1 MTPERLRGGPLDP
14 NGPDALAQH
23 ARQHGGPHGQG
34 PANWIA
40 AAVSLVA
47 LLFSAFSLWET
58 SLKQADLAVFVPS
71 VIHFA
76 QPYNNSNFE
85 VIEVPVTLVNDGA
98 QAGTVL
104 ALDLVVS
111 DPRTNARKHFYA
123 ADLGRWTMEQTR
135 AQTYKPFAP
144 LSIPGNA
151 SRTETVLFYTRGE
164 DQKPNELI
172 REPGRYRFELSLV
185 AAEAATPGL
194 FDKLWPP
201 RPGTVA
207 FERDLKNFDARA
219 FNTGTLPLY
228 APDWKASS
236 NTGGG

>member
-1 MTPERLRGGPLDP
+1 MTPDLQTKSTFRGGPLDP
-14 NGPDALAQH
+14 NQPDNVARDSASHRASNVITALVSLIALA
-23 ARQHGGPHGQG
+23 
-34 PANWIA
+34 
-40 AAVSLVA
+40 
-47 LLFSAFSLWET
+47 FSGYSLWET
-58 SLKQADLAVFVPS
+58 SLKSADLALFVPP

-98 QAGTVL
+98 RAGTVL

-123 ADLGRWTMEQTR
+123 ADFGRWTMEQTR

-144 LSIPGNA
+144 LSIPGNT

-185 AAEAATPGL
+185 LAEASTPGL
-194 FDKLWPP
+194 LDKVWPP
-201 RPGTVA
+201 RPGSVM
-207 FERDLKNFDARA
+207 FERDLKSFDARA

-228 APDWKASS
+228 APDWKAAS
-236 NTGGG
+236 NAGGG

>member
-1 MTPERLRGGPLDP
+1 MAVLPSRTAPGELRPAERRTHRAGDRAS
-14 NGPDALAQH
+14 NVITAL
-23 ARQHGGPHGQG
+23 
-34 PANWIA
+34 
-40 AAVSLVA
+40 VSLVA
-47 LLFSAFSLWET
+47 LAFSGYSLWET
-58 SLKQADLAVFVPS
+58 SLKEADLAVFVPS
-71 VIHFA
+71 VIHYA

-98 QAGTVL
+98 RAGTVL

-123 ADLGRWTMEQTR
+123 ADFGRWTMEQTR

-194 FDKLWPP
+194 LAKLWPP
-201 RPGTVA
+201 RPAKVA
-207 FERDLKNFDARA
+207 FVRDLKSFDARA

-236 NTGGG
+236 NANGD